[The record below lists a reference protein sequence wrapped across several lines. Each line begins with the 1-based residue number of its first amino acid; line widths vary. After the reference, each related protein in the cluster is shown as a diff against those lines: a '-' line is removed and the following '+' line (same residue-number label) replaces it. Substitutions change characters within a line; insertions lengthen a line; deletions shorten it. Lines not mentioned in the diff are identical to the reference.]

1 MTLIVKGKLERDG
14 RVEGIVVVE
23 EEDEVIRKKKRRLDV
38 GLLMVLWYH
47 VRVDVKL

>member
-23 EEDEVIRKKKRRLDV
+23 EEDEVIRKKKKRKTIRRWSFNGALIPC
-38 GLLMVLWYH
+38 
-47 VRVDVKL
+47 KS

>member
-1 MTLIVKGKLERDG
+1 LTLIVKGKLERDG

-38 GLLMVLWYH
+38 GLLMVL
-47 VRVDVKL
+47 

>member
-38 GLLMVLWYH
+38 GLLMVL
-47 VRVDVKL
+47 

>member
-23 EEDEVIRKKKRRLDV
+23 EEDEVIRKKKKKRKTIRRWSFNGALI
-38 GLLMVLWYH
+38 LC
-47 VRVDVKL
+47 KS

>member
-23 EEDEVIRKKKRRLDV
+23 EEDEVIRKKKKRRKTIRRWSFNGALIPC
-38 GLLMVLWYH
+38 
-47 VRVDVKL
+47 KS